1 VADGSERWLTEVNEL
16 RLGFR
21 FEFLIFDM
29 FLILTLCC
37 GIVGVET
44 DSRHVLTCV
53 CLCGLLARDM
63 KSFGLAHLLF
73 FFFCNLF
80 IRAAGGPRPIR
91 ASPYFLRVPLGR
103 AKKPGC

>member
-44 DSRHVLTCV
+44 DSRAYLCV
-53 CLCGLLARDM
+53 
-63 KSFGLAHLLF
+63 FVW
-73 FFFCNLF
+73 
-80 IRAAGGPRPIR
+80 AA
-91 ASPYFLRVPLGR
+91 S
-103 AKKPGC
+103 